1 MRNGHIWLD
10 SAGQPIQA
18 HGGWVLPCEDRYL
31 WYGEDYGDD
40 GACRGIHL
48 YASRDLSSW
57 EDLGIVLAAEKLRA
71 CGYQVVERPRVVRDA
86 MSGRTALWVH
96 VDDDAY
102 QKAELA
108 VAVAEQPEG
117 PFRLRRCFKPGGEE
131 SRDFTLWET
140 GGKVYLVSSS
150 EGNSTLHVWQVSP
163 ELDDIEGEGSRI
175 LVGQRRESPCAF
187 DAAGSHFLLTS
198 GCTGWSPNAA
208 LLARAQDPLGPWE
221 LIDNPCEGSSPTAG
235 PHETF
240 GGQVSCA
247 FLTEG
252 RPVALVDHWFSRN
265 LAASGYSLLA
275 LEPSHARHPQ
285 VRLRWSEESFSL
297 FGCKVQRDAPYR
309 AIVLTDT
316 ANEADDQFALAYTL
330 LSPSIEVRA
339 VVAGHFGLPRSTKAS
354 FDEAARVMDL
364 LGASAAQVPLYLGA
378 EGPLDSFGE
387 ASSIAVPGVR
397 AILNEARRD
406 DPRPLYLL
414 GMGALTDV
422 ALALREDPGIAN
434 RLTLVWVGGGRYPG
448 GGCEANF
455 FRDIRA
461 AREVFASEMPM
472 WQIPVGAYKE
482 LQVSLAELRR
492 RVEPLGSL
500 GSFLVGELL
509 LFQERMRARASWIS
523 EESWVLG
530 DLAAPGVVLDRRR
543 DYYESVQ
550 RPSIGDDG
558 SYLPTSDAMRSI
570 RVYKHLD
577 ARFLIE
583 DLLAKLADA
592 AERERS
598 NHA

>member
-1 MRNGHIWLD
+1 
-10 SAGQPIQA
+10 
-18 HGGWVLPCEDRYL
+18 
-31 WYGEDYGDD
+31 
-40 GACRGIHL
+40 
-48 YASRDLSSW
+48 
-57 EDLGIVLAAEKLRA
+57 
-71 CGYQVVERPRVVRDA
+71 

-96 VDDDAY
+96 VDDGAY

-117 PFRLRRCFKPGGEE
+117 PFKLMRCFRPGGEE

-150 EGNSTLHVWQVSP
+150 EGNSTLHVWQISP
-163 ELDDIEGEGSRI
+163 ELDDVEGEGSRI

-208 LLARAQDPLGPWE
+208 LLTTAQDPLGPWS
-221 LIDNPCEGSSPTAG
+221 LIDNPCEGASQTAG

-240 GGQVSCA
+240 GGQVSCV
-247 FLTEG
+247 FLADG
-252 RPVALVDHWFSRN
+252 RPVALVDHWFPRA

-275 LEPSHARHPQ
+275 FETSHARHP
-285 VRLRWSEESFSL
+285 RLRLPWSDDSFSL
-297 FGCKVQRDAPYR
+297 RASERRDAPYR

-330 LSPSIEVRA
+330 LSPSIDVRA

-364 LGASAAQVPLYLGA
+364 LGASAVQVPLYLGA

-397 AILNEARRD
+397 AILDEARRD
-406 DPRPLYLL
+406 DPHPLYLL

-448 GGCEANF
+448 GGHEANL

-500 GSFLVGELL
+500 GAFLVGELE
-509 LFQERMRARASWIS
+509 LFQERMRGCASWIP
-523 EESWVLG
+523 EETWVLG
-530 DLAAPGVVLDRRR
+530 DLAAPGVLLDQRR
-543 DYYESVQ
+543 DLYEDLPV
-550 RPSIGDDG
+550 PVIADDG
-558 SYLPTSDAMRSI
+558 SYLHASHDVRTI
-570 RVYKHLD
+570 RVYRHLD

-583 DLLAKLADA
+583 DLIAKLADA

-598 NHA
+598 SHA